1 MLDKTVSR
9 TLPDLAVSKILSLH
23 QPHAKIYI
31 PGNDYHMLC
40 IVNKY
45 NKIINQ
51 IYSYRSNN
59 YVLFWKRAI
68 LEILQTIQTWKTA
81 QVVGKILEK

>member
-31 PGNDYHMLC
+31 PGNDMRLSHA
-40 IVNKY
+40 VHS
-45 NKIINQ
+45 Q
-51 IYSYRSNN
+51 
-59 YVLFWKRAI
+59 
-68 LEILQTIQTWKTA
+68 
-81 QVVGKILEK
+81 QVQ